1 MLFTTVS
8 NAPVVGKGHPSL
20 RRRLLAYVLLPTLA
34 LMVAATGVVYL
45 LALHY
50 ANAVHDRDLTWSTL
64 GLSDAIEDGHSNG
77 ALSGEARALLEFNP
91 GGRTFY
97 SIRSMRHGLMAGS
110 AAELGPTGEMRP
122 GEAPLLYDDVVSGLP
137 VRAAAVSI
145 WSPAEQGDRLV
156 VSMAETL
163 DDRRLVAREILVLTL
178 AVETLLIAALLLL
191 MWRGVTFGL
200 RILDAPIANL
210 AASERTLAP
219 LSDRTIPAEIMP
231 LTREID
237 RLLERVQ
244 ALLTL
249 QERFV
254 ADAAHQLRTP
264 LAGLAMHVERA
275 RTATSEQERQA
286 ALAHV
291 QTLTARATRNATQLL
306 SLARTQ
312 APQPA
317 FAAMLP
323 TDLAREVPP
332 LVAARVPEAIQHDV
346 DLGYEGHAGEA
357 PVLAQPGALQDVVD
371 NLVDNALRHAPRG
384 GTITVAVHADAE
396 SGETSLT
403 VDDNGPGVPDEVL
416 PRLGERF
423 FRAPG
428 AVEGGSGLGLAIV
441 RRIAERHGAH
451 LAFGRSL
458 LGGLRVELR
467 FPQPQGRR

>member
-1 MLFTTVS
+1 MLFTTASSVQ
-8 NAPVVGKGHPSL
+8 VGGRRHPSL

-34 LMVAATGVVYL
+34 LMVAATIVVYF

-77 ALSGEARALLEFNP
+77 RLSDEARALLEFNP
-91 GGRTFY
+91 GGHTFY
-97 SIRSMRHGLMAGS
+97 SIRSIRHGLMAGS
-110 AAELGPTGEMRP
+110 AEELGPSVPMRA
-122 GEAPLLYDDVVSGLP
+122 GQAPLLYDDVVAGLP

-145 WSPAEQGDRLV
+145 WSPTEQGDRLV

-163 DDRRLVAREILVLTL
+163 DDRHLVAREILALTL
-178 AVETLLIAALLLL
+178 AAEVLLIVALLLL

-200 RILDAPIANL
+200 RILEAPIANL

-219 LSDRTIPAEIMP
+219 LSDQTIPVEILP

-237 RLLERVQ
+237 RLFERVQ

-275 RTATSEQERQA
+275 RTAASEQERQA
-286 ALAHV
+286 AVAHV
-291 QTLTARATRNATQLL
+291 QALTTRATRNATQLL

-317 FAAMLP
+317 FAALLP

-332 LVAARVPEAIQHDV
+332 LVAARVPEAIQRDI
-346 DLGYEGHAGEA
+346 DLGYEGSVDAA

-371 NLVDNALRHAPRG
+371 NLLDNALRHAPPG
-384 GTITVAVHADAE
+384 GTITVAVLVDSD
-396 SGETSLT
+396 SGATRLT
-403 VDDNGPGVPDEVL
+403 VDDSGPGVPDDVL

-428 AVEGGSGLGLAIV
+428 AIEGGSGLGLAIV

-451 LAFGRSL
+451 LAFGRSP
-458 LGGLRVELR
+458 LGGLHVELQ
-467 FPQPQGRR
+467 FPPTGGGR